1 MYPRRLARSRFIR
14 KIKWPEQKTG
24 RMMARRPPSQQGV
37 GEGICTVY
45 RPVRREKTGT
55 VSSSRLWSWT
65 SCVNKWQ
72 LIKAT
77 PPEKTNGENMHVD
90 RRSLLG
96 DPVGSRG
103 GGGR

>member
-55 VSSSRLWSWT
+55 VSSYLVSGPGPR
-65 SCVNKWQ
+65 V
-72 LIKAT
+72 
-77 PPEKTNGENMHVD
+77 
-90 RRSLLG
+90 
-96 DPVGSRG
+96 
-103 GGGR
+103 